1 MIKTN
6 CYELKYLNVAHKW
19 MDGTKTTVELIY
31 YDMFGQPVIL
41 AYVHTDD
48 EIEVA
53 KQKEEKIIDVMLG
66 VIRNNLKSNSK

>member
-1 MIKTN
+1 
-6 CYELKYLNVAHKW
+6 